1 MQDDGEP
8 DGQKPDNY
16 YILGDS
22 NSVVDFR
29 ERPDKADLKLL
40 ARIPTC
46 AIFHKLTTGRGVPHA
61 FTSALMFSFSSKLH
75 ISLSCVHIEF
85 VRQWPALPRLVVSIV
100 LLSYSQDPNV
110 HVNYRS
116 FSRSACC
123 TFLGYRQQIVT
134 SSPRSAP
141 CRVCIFLRLK
151 YYVSNFLLGFYGVTY
166 YLGFRDDHDV
176 QVSCWVGV
184 LAGVE
189 LTDFFR
195 SMKS

>member
-1 MQDDGEP
+1 MRLQVR
-8 DGQKPDNY
+8 
-16 YILGDS
+16 LC
-22 NSVVDFR
+22 
-29 ERPDKADLKLL
+29 L
-40 ARIPTC
+40 
-46 AIFHKLTTGRGVPHA
+46 
-61 FTSALMFSFSSKLH
+61 FSSPNFI

-100 LLSYSQDPNV
+100 LLSYSQDSNV
-110 HVNYRS
+110 HVKYRS
-116 FSRSACC
+116 FSQSACC

-151 YYVSNFLLGFYGVTY
+151 YYVSNLLLGFYGVTY

-176 QVSCWVGV
+176 QVSRWVGA

-189 LTDFFR
+189 LTDSFR
-195 SMKS
+195 FMKS